1 MSSPTAAAGTVTIF
15 PRLAMNVTFRAA
27 YVHFLVHIFADLTG
41 APIALSR
48 RDRLGRISDAICQWG
63 VITDRISRTIICH
76 AGWVAG
82 VAWGSGAAVFNN
94 SVGGDNRDNEV
105 DLLFSEFL
113 HE

>member
-1 MSSPTAAAGTVTIF
+1 MSSPTAAAGAVTIF

-63 VITDRISRTIICH
+63 VITDRISRTIISVTRGGRL
-76 AGWVAG
+76 A
-82 VAWGSGAAVFNN
+82 SLGAQVLRYLII
-94 SVGGDNRDNEV
+94 V
-105 DLLFSEFL
+105 
-113 HE
+113 